1 MNVFQQNCPAFY
13 RFALHFCLN
22 CTVMI
27 GLELQDGNY
36 GNTITRQIQNHLV
49 LRNVVSIT
57 QCLNFESV
65 L

>member
-1 MNVFQQNCPAFY
+1 MNAFLQNYPASY
-13 RFALHFCLN
+13 RFGLHFCLN

-27 GLELQDGNY
+27 GLELQDGKY

-57 QCLNFESV
+57 QCLNSKSV
-65 L
+65 